1 MPRIVKNKDLIA
13 RGARLKNG
21 GALAAPEH
29 QEKTPDK
36 PAMETPAESPG
47 MVGAIDRLADAIGR
61 LADALNAKQVG

>member
-21 GALAAPEH
+21 GALAAPER
-29 QEKTPDK
+29 QDK
-36 PAMETPAESPG
+36 VPAAPAVESPAESPG